1 MKGNLYMWPFKEK
14 KPECEHEYE
23 ILKNEDFYD
32 PDSIKEPYVSPISKI
47 LTQELKIT
55 FQKEFLEI
63 LKDRNLDEQKL
74 YDLIHNQLEKM
85 YQKEYEDK
93 INEYIQTFKKGGHI
107 IIQRCKKCGKITKDI
122 TWYKQINQG
131 PNSVMETFFGKN

>member
-1 MKGNLYMWPFKEK
+1 MWPFKEK
-14 KPECEHEYE
+14 KPECKHEYE

-32 PDSIKEPYVSPISKI
+32 PDSIKEPYVSPISKL

-55 FQKEFLEI
+55 FPKEFLEI
-63 LKDRNLDEQKL
+63 LKDKNIDEQKL
-74 YDLIHNQLEKM
+74 IDMVYTSLEKT
-85 YQKEYEDK
+85 YQKEYDDK
-93 INEYIQTFKKGGHI
+93 VKHYINTFKKGGHI

-122 TWYKQINQG
+122 TWYKQIYQD

>member
-1 MKGNLYMWPFKEK
+1 MWPFKEK

-32 PDSIKEPYVSPISKI
+32 PDSIKEPYVSPISKL

-55 FQKEFLEI
+55 FPKEFLEI
-63 LKDRNLDEQKL
+63 LKDKDIDEQKL
-74 YDLIHNQLEKM
+74 IDMVYTSLEKT
-85 YQKEYEDK
+85 YQKEYDDK
-93 INEYIQTFKKGGHI
+93 VKHYINTFKKGGHV

-122 TWYKQINQG
+122 TWYKSIYQG